1 MCRLRESV
9 EEVGE
14 HKKKKKTRNKYRGV
28 VYVFENKW
36 INNY

>member
-1 MCRLRESV
+1 MCRLRKSV

-14 HKKKKKTRNKYRGV
+14 HKKKKKTRNKYRV